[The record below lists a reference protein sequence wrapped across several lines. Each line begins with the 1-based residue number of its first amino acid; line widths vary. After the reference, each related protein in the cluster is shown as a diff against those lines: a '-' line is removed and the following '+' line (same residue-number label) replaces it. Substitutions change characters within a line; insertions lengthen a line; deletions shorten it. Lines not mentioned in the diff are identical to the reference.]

1 MTIAYAALV
10 DGPPEAIAADAVHGE
25 SQLASI
31 ADAHPGAFQRIFNV
45 HRGRGP
51 CRPCGGGRHRVPDH
65 GDGPQ
70 LGGNTSILQRHVGV
84 SGRRCHPAQH
94 GIFGELSPTVP
105 CRDASV
111 AGFFRFMAKATRGAH
126 AEGQCSPAQVAAE
139 EKGQAGN
146 REGASQ
152 RPLMMRRGAMLA
164 GSGCG

>member
-31 ADAHPGAFQRIFNV
+31 ADANPGTFQRIFNV
-45 HRGRGP
+45 QRGWGP
-51 CRPCGGGRHRVPDH
+51 CRPRHESRHRVPDH
-65 GDGPQ
+65 G
-70 LGGNTSILQRHVGV
+70 VGV

-94 GIFGELSPTVP
+94 GVFGELSPTVP
-105 CRDASV
+105 CRDAWV
-111 AGFFRFMAKATRGAH
+111 AGFFCLGHSMAKATRGAH

-146 REGASQ
+146 REGTSQ
-152 RPLMMRRGAMLA
+152 RPLMRRGAVLA